1 MTRTRSASPPSKGV
15 TIDLAIYR
23 NGRKFRKMITKLLV
37 SGAIVVGAIL
47 GAAPASADNPSQ
59 PGTDPNPFAALT
71 ANSPRTAPPSPVQ
84 TQEIDQGIWAG
95 LAG

>member
-1 MTRTRSASPPSKGV
+1 
-15 TIDLAIYR
+15 
-23 NGRKFRKMITKLLV
+23 MIAKLLV

-59 PGTDPNPFAALT
+59 SGTDSNPFAALT
-71 ANSPRTAPPSPVQ
+71 AGAPRTAPPSPVQ
-84 TQEIDQGIWAG
+84 AQELNQGIWAG

>member
-1 MTRTRSASPPSKGV
+1 
-15 TIDLAIYR
+15 
-23 NGRKFRKMITKLLV
+23 MITKLLV

-59 PGTDPNPFAALT
+59 SGTDSNPFAALT
-71 ANSPRTAPPSPVQ
+71 AGAPRTAPASPVQ
-84 TQEIDQGIWAG
+84 AQELNQGIWAG